1 MNTSTVW
8 NILRKFKALCSFRG
22 WKTSES
28 EDWIE
33 KDDQYHNFLW
43 TRDVKPS
50 TFERIVTDAK
60 CVVKEGLSYRVV
72 EAAYTAWLFSRTPS
86 ENLVKTVFENSDF
99 SKRIAL
105 YDLSPL
111 LVGKKTCVKVN
122 NTESTIFQEFEKF
135 LQEELNIKLNPL
147 SSYES
152 YVKTYAVTEPV

>member
-8 NILRKFKALCSFRG
+8 DILRKFKALCSFRG

-33 KDDQYHNFLW
+33 TDDQYHNFLW

-86 ENLVKTVFENSDF
+86 ENLVKRVFENSDF
-99 SKRIAL
+99 SRRIAL

-111 LVGKKTCVKVN
+111 LLGKKICVKLN
-122 NTESTIFQEFEKF
+122 HTKSTVFQEFEKF
-135 LQEELNIKLNPL
+135 LREELNIKLKPL

-152 YVKTYAVTEPV
+152 YVKTYAVTELV

>member
-1 MNTSTVW
+1 MSTSTIW
-8 NILRKFKALCSFRG
+8 DILRKFKALCSFRG

-33 KDDQYHNFLW
+33 TDDQYHNFLW

-72 EAAYTAWLFSRTPS
+72 EVAYTAWLFSRTPS

-111 LVGKKTCVKVN
+111 LVGKKICVKLN
-122 NTESTIFQEFEKF
+122 NTKSTVFQEFEKF
-135 LQEELNIKLNPL
+135 LQEELNIKLDPL

-152 YVKTYAVTEPV
+152 YVKTYTVTEPV